1 MTVPKKLKLG
11 VLVSGGG
18 SNLQAIIDRIEAG
31 DLNAEITVTISNK
44 PDAFALVR
52 CGKHGIPAVVIRHQ
66 EFPARED
73 FDRRM
78 IDVLQ
83 GHGVELVVMAGFMRV
98 LTPVFLNAFPMRIM
112 NIHPALLPAF
122 PGVHVQQQAID
133 YGVKFSGC
141 TVHFADD
148 GVDTGPVI
156 IQAVVPVLPQ
166 DTADTLAARILREE
180 HRIYPQAIRFYAEGR
195 LHVSGRKVVVQ
206 DAFAV
211 SEQAV
216 HNPPLTGFQEEKE

>member
-1 MTVPKKLKLG
+1 MTANTRLRIG

-18 SNLQAIIDRIEAG
+18 SNLQSVIDRIETGA
-31 DLNAEITVTISNK
+31 LNAEICVTLSNK
-44 PDAFALVR
+44 PDAYALVR
-52 CGKHGIPAVVIRHQ
+52 CEKHGIPAVVIRHQ
-66 EFPARED
+66 DFRVRED

-78 IDVLQ
+78 IEILQ
-83 GHGVELVVMAGFMRV
+83 SHDVELVVMAGFMRV
-98 LTPVFLNAFPMRIM
+98 LTPVFLQAFPMRIM

-141 TVHFADD
+141 TVHFADE

-156 IQAVVPVLPQ
+156 IQAIVPVLPE

-180 HRIYPQAIRFYAEGR
+180 HRIYPQAIQFYAEGR
-195 LHVSGRKVVVQ
+195 LLISGRKVIVQ
-206 DAFAV
+206 DGPVIRELAF
-211 SEQAV
+211 
-216 HNPPLTGFQEEKE
+216 HNPPLNGF